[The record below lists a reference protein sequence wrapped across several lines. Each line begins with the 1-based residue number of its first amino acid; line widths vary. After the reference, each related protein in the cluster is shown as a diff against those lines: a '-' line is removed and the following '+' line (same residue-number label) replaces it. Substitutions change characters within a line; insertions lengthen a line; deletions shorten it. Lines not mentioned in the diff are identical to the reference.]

1 MARINKTAIFLWQ
14 KSGLNPGLLIA
25 MVKGGLP
32 PAIALSLFQLD
43 SFAGKFATVGY
54 LVAIMSILSSAML
67 PRAKF
72 LQTMMFNI
80 IGICIGACIAL
91 LTCYCS
97 VSARIH
103 TTSVSLS
110 SGGAPRPGTTTS
122 VTYNSSASAVSA
134 IWLFFNIAI
143 SNAFRF
149 KRPQLQVPVIMYSI
163 FANVSGTT
171 APLFPTMAV
180 SIAFVKRL
188 LEAFLAGFAIATV
201 VNIFIFPV
209 SSRLVVFT
217 EFAGYIGAL
226 QGVINAQ
233 KEFLQSMESKD
244 MMCVQDDDD
253 KGKSVSKTEQA
264 ANALKGA
271 LAGLTALH
279 GKLHGDL
286 TFAKREFAY
295 GKLSADDIG
304 EIFDLLRKIFVPL
317 LGLGSVVEI
326 FERVADSRGWC
337 DVNASTDEDS
347 ENPEIIDRKEVLE
360 AEQAEWNE
368 IMKTLHAPFE
378 AMSDAMNDGLLH
390 ASYAL
395 ELTRKPKD
403 KNVQQD
409 AEMEETVVDLETRGK
424 IRKPGDTK
432 FGEYLEEKVRYFK
445 EHRKA
450 SLKKWCE
457 LKRVA
462 FPEEEDGASLERTRS
477 MLQRSKDLTGNDQ
490 TRQQLYLILYLEFLL
505 WSTGHAVLDLVKYAD
520 AKVESGHMRRK
531 KIQVPGKKRLRKW
544 LISCLSMEDTTAEH
558 LPEQSESG
566 NLSIALGQSFL
577 KRKDPEHL
585 PPTNSWQR
593 FGDGVRHFS
602 HFFASPELIFGFRV
616 ACATM
621 CIAIV
626 AFLENTQ
633 RFFIE
638 QRLVWAMIMV
648 AIGMTMTTGSGAF
661 GLLARVVGTLLA
673 TVCSFAIWYIAGGDG
688 NTAGV
693 IVLVFVFIFCQTYIL
708 VTFPKFAI
716 GVMIMMVTEVLIIGY
731 ELEVRRLGVAV
742 ATSNGQ
748 PYYPIYLLAPYRL
761 ATVAGGCLVAWIW
774 SYIPYPIT
782 AKSVLRRQL
791 GESIYLLANFYSV
804 VHVTIKSRLEGTGGD
819 PEDKNSPDKRLEKAR
834 TKILAKQMGILAQL
848 RQHSAFTKFEPTL
861 GGKFPKAIYD
871 SIIQEV
877 QNIMSYMSLM
887 SYATTTFSTNQRTEE
902 EHEWMQDFARVMN
915 SVNITSNQITSLL
928 TLISSSVISGT
939 PLPPYLQAP
948 PPLELNDKLRALDP
962 DILSVKHIIEPGYA
976 AFAVS
981 QVASKLIRDDLER
994 LLKNVKRLVGEVDF
1008 SFHIISTENSSSE
1021 TLGKISKID

>member
-1 MARINKTAIFLWQ
+1 MVRINEAAILLWQ
-14 KSGLNPGLLIA
+14 KSGFNPGLLIA

-32 PAIALSLFQLD
+32 PAIALSFSPERLQLD
-43 SFAGKFATVGY
+43 SFAANFTTVGY

-91 LTCYCS
+91 LTSYCS
-97 VSARIH
+97 VSARMN
-103 TTSVSLS
+103 TTSIS
-110 SGGAPRPGTTTS
+110 PGTTTS
-122 VTYNSSASAVSA
+122 VAYNSSASAVSA

-180 SIAFVKRL
+180 SIAFVKTL
-188 LEAFLAGFAIATV
+188 LEAFLSGFAIATV

-217 EFAGYIGAL
+217 EFAGYIAAL

-233 KEFLQSMESKD
+233 KGFLQSMESKD
-244 MMCVQDDDD
+244 MMYLRDNDN
-253 KGKSVSKTEQA
+253 GKSVSKAEQA
-264 ANALKGA
+264 AKAMKGA
-271 LAGLTALH
+271 LASLTALH
-279 GKLHGDL
+279 GKLHGDI

-304 EIFDLLRKIFVPL
+304 EILDLLRKIFVPL
-317 LGLGSVVEI
+317 LGLGSVVDI

-337 DVNASTDEDS
+337 DGNASIDESS
-347 ENPEIIDRKEVLE
+347 ENPEIVDRREVLE
-360 AEQAEWNE
+360 AEQSEWNE

-378 AMSDAMNDGLLH
+378 ALSDAMNDGLLH

-395 ELTRKPKD
+395 ELTMKPKD

-409 AEMEETVVDLETRGK
+409 AEVEETIVDFETR
-424 IRKPGDTK
+424 RKVRMPGDTK
-432 FGEYLEEKVRYFK
+432 FGEYLEEKARYFK
-445 EHRKA
+445 EQGKA

-457 LKRVA
+457 LKGVA
-462 FPEEEDGASLERTRS
+462 LPEDEVGDGLERTRS
-477 MLQRSKDLTGNDQ
+477 MLQRSRDLTGNDQ

-505 WSTGHAVLDLVKYAD
+505 WSTGYAVLDLVKYAD
-520 AKVESGHMRRK
+520 AKVESGHMKRK

-544 LISCLSMEDTTAEH
+544 LRSCLSIEDTTAEH
-558 LPEQSESG
+558 LPEQSEGGS
-566 NLSIALGQSFL
+566 LSIALGQSFL

-585 PPTNSWQR
+585 PPTSMITPLT
-593 FGDGVRHFS
+593 GIS
-602 HFFASPELIFGFRV
+602 HFAN
-616 ACATM
+616 
-621 CIAIV
+621 
-626 AFLENTQ
+626 AFVKTHGNDLEMAYGIS
-633 RFFIE
+633 RIS
-638 QRLVWAMIMV
+638 LPVLSSSLDSVSHAAMIMV

-661 GLLARVVGTLLA
+661 GLLARVVGTLVA
-673 TVCSFAIWYIAGGDG
+673 AVCSFAIWYIAGGDG
-688 NTAGV
+688 NTAAV
-693 IVLVFVFIFCQTYIL
+693 IVLVFVFTFCQTYIL

-716 GVMIMMVTEVLIIGY
+716 GVMIMMVTQVLILGY
-731 ELEVRRLGVAV
+731 ELEVRKLGVAV
-742 ATSNGQ
+742 ETSNGQ
-748 PYYPIYLLAPYRL
+748 LYYPLYLLAPYRL
-761 ATVAGGCLVAWIW
+761 VTVAVGCLVAWIW

-791 GESIYLLANFYSV
+791 GESVYLLASMVHVPFVPISVSKRLQDFYSV
-804 VHVTIKSRLEGTGGD
+804 VHVTIKSRLDGTGGN
-819 PEDKNSPDKRLEKAR
+819 PEDKNSPEKRLQKAR
-834 TKILAKQMGILAQL
+834 NKILAKQMGLLAQL

-871 SIIQEV
+871 TIIDEV
-877 QNIMSYMSLM
+877 QNTY
-887 SYATTTFSTNQRTEE
+887 QRTEE
-902 EHEWMQDFARVMN
+902 EHEWVQDFARVMN

-948 PPLELNDKLRALDP
+948 PPLELNEKLRALDP
-962 DILSVKHIIEPGYA
+962 EILSVKHIIEPGYA

-981 QVASKLIRDDLER
+981 QVASKLISDDLEQ
-994 LLKNVKRLVGEVDF
+994 LLKNVKLLVGEVDF
-1008 SFHIISTENSSSE
+1008 SFHIISTENPSSE
-1021 TLGKISKID
+1021 TLGK

>member
-1 MARINKTAIFLWQ
+1 MVRINKAAILLWQ
-14 KSGLNPGLLIA
+14 KSGLNPGVLIA

-43 SFAGKFATVGY
+43 SFAANFTTLGY
-54 LVAIMSILSSAML
+54 LVAIMSIVSSAML

-80 IGICIGACIAL
+80 FGICIGAGIAL
-91 LTCYCS
+91 LTSYCS
-97 VSARIH
+97 VSARRN
-103 TTSVSLS
+103 TTSISQ
-110 SGGAPRPGTTTS
+110 RTETS

-149 KRPQLQVPVIMYSI
+149 KRPQLQVPMIMYSI

-180 SIAFVKRL
+180 SIGFVKKL
-188 LEAFLAGFAIATV
+188 LEAFLSGFAIATV

-217 EFAGYIGAL
+217 EFAGYIAAL
-226 QGVINAQ
+226 QGVVNAQ
-233 KEFLQSMESKD
+233 KEFLQSLESKD
-244 MMCVQDDDD
+244 MMCLQGND
-253 KGKSVSKTEQA
+253 KGKSVSKAEQA
-264 ANALKGA
+264 AKAMKGA

-295 GKLSADDIG
+295 GKLSASDIG
-304 EIFDLLRKIFVPL
+304 EISNLLRKIFIPL

-337 DVNASTDEDS
+337 YVNASIDEDS
-347 ENPEIIDRKEVLE
+347 ENPEIADRRGEVE
-360 AEQAEWNE
+360 VEQAEWNE
-368 IMKTLHAPFE
+368 IMKILHAPFE
-378 AMSDAMNDGLLH
+378 ALSDAMSDGLLH
-390 ASYAL
+390 ASYVL
-395 ELTRKPKD
+395 ELTMKPKD

-409 AEMEETVVDLETRGK
+409 AQMEETIVDFETRGK
-424 IRKPGDTK
+424 VRVPGDTN
-432 FGEYLEEKVRYFK
+432 FGEYLEEKTRYFK
-445 EHRKA
+445 EQGKA
-450 SLKKWCE
+450 SLKEWCG
-457 LKRVA
+457 LKGVA
-462 FPEEEDGASLERTRS
+462 FPEDEDGAPLE
-477 MLQRSKDLTGNDQ
+477 RSKDLTGNDQ
-490 TRQQLYLILYLEFLL
+490 TRRQLYLILYVEFLL
-505 WSTGHAVLDLVKYAD
+505 CSAGYAVLDLVKYAD
-520 AKVESGHMRRK
+520 AKVESGHMKRK

-544 LISCLSMEDTTAEH
+544 LRSCLSMEDTTAEH
-558 LPEQSESG
+558 MPEQSEGGS
-566 NLSIALGQSFL
+566 LSIALGQSFR

-593 FGDGVRHFS
+593 FGDILRHIS
-602 HFFASPELIFGFRV
+602 HFFASAELIFGFRV

-633 RFFIE
+633 RFFVE

-661 GLLARVVGTLLA
+661 GLLARVVGTLFGA
-673 TVCSFAIWYIAGGDG
+673 VCSFAIWYIAGGNG
-688 NTAGV
+688 NTAAV
-693 IVLVFVFIFCQTYIL
+693 MVLVFVFTFCQTYIL
-708 VTFPKFAI
+708 VKFPKFAI
-716 GVMIMMVTEVLIIGY
+716 GVMIMMVTQVLILGY
-731 ELEVRRLGVAV
+731 ELEVRKLGVAV
-742 ATSNGQ
+742 ETSNGQ
-748 PYYPIYLLAPYRL
+748 LYYPLYLLAPYRL

-804 VHVTIKSRLEGTGGD
+804 VHTTIKSRIDGTGGD
-819 PEDKNSPDKRLEKAR
+819 PEDKNSPEKRLEKAR
-834 TKILAKQMGILAQL
+834 SKILAKQMGILAKL
-848 RQHSAFTKFEPTL
+848 RQHSAFTTFEPTL

-871 SIIQEV
+871 IIIDEV

-887 SYATTTFSTNQRTEE
+887 SYASTTFSTNQRTEE
-902 EHEWMQDFARVMN
+902 EHEWAQDFARVM
-915 SVNITSNQITSLL
+915 SLVNITSNEITSLL
-928 TLISSSVISGT
+928 TLLSSSVISGD

-948 PPLELNDKLRALDP
+948 PPLELNDRLRALDP
-962 DILSVKHIIEPGYA
+962 EILSVKHIIEPGYA

-981 QVASKLIRDDLER
+981 QVASKLISYDLEQ
-994 LLKNVKRLVGEVDF
+994 LLNNVKLLVGEVDF
-1008 SFHIISTENSSSE
+1008 SFHIISTENSSAE
-1021 TLGKISKID
+1021 TLEKIRKVE

>member
-1 MARINKTAIFLWQ
+1 MARINKAAIFLWQ

-32 PAIALSLFQLD
+32 PAIALSLLQLD
-43 SFAGKFATVGY
+43 RFALNFTTEGY
-54 LVAIMSILSSAML
+54 LVAIMSILSLAML

-72 LQTMMFNI
+72 LQTMMFNV

-122 VTYNSSASAVSA
+122 VAYNSSASAVSA

-149 KRPQLQVPVIMYSI
+149 KRPQLQIPVIMYSI
-163 FANVSGTT
+163 FANIMGTT
-171 APLFPTMAV
+171 APTFPTMAV

-188 LEAFLAGFAIATV
+188 LETFLAGFAIATV

-233 KEFLQSMESKD
+233 KEFLQSVESKD
-244 MMCVQDDDD
+244 LMYLQDDD

-271 LAGLTALH
+271 LAGLAALH

-304 EIFDLLRKIFVPL
+304 EIVDLFRKIFVPL

-326 FERVADSRGWC
+326 FERVADSRGWR
-337 DVNASTDEDS
+337 DFNASTDEDS
-347 ENPEIIDRKEVLE
+347 GNPEIINRKEVLE

-378 AMSDAMNDGLLH
+378 AMSDAMSDGLLH

-403 KNVQQD
+403 NNVQQD
-409 AEMEETVVDLETRGK
+409 AEMEETVIDLETRGK

-445 EHRKA
+445 EHRKS
-450 SLKKWCE
+450 SLNKWCE

-477 MLQRSKDLTGNDQ
+477 RLQRSKDLTDDQ
-490 TRQQLYLILYLEFLL
+490 TRQQLYLILYLQFLL
-505 WSTGHAVLDLVKYAD
+505 WSTGNAVLDLVKYAD

-544 LISCLSMEDTTAEH
+544 LIRCLSMEDTTAEH

-566 NLSIALGQSFL
+566 SLCIALGQSFL

-585 PPTNSWQR
+585 PPTSMVTCQNDICHLANA
-593 FGDGVRHFS
+593 F
-602 HFFASPELIFGFRV
+602 
-616 ACATM
+616 ATM

-626 AFLENTQ
+626 ASLENTQ

-648 AIGMTMTTGSGAF
+648 AISMTMTTGSDAF

-708 VTFPKFAI
+708 VTFLKFAI

-804 VHVTIKSRLEGTGGD
+804 VHVTIKSRLDSTGGD

-848 RQHSAFTKFEPTL
+848 RRHSAFTKFEPAL

-871 SIIQEV
+871 FIIQEV
-877 QNIMSYMSLM
+877 QNIISYMSLM
-887 SYATTTFSTNQRTEE
+887 SYATTTFSTNQRTEK

-928 TLISSSVISGT
+928 TLISSSVITGT
-939 PLPPYLQAP
+939 PLPAYLQAP
-948 PPLELNDKLRALDP
+948 PPPELNDKLRALDP
-962 DILSVKHIIEPGYA
+962 DVLSVNHIIEPCYA

-981 QVASKLIRDDLER
+981 QVASKLISDDLEW

-1008 SFHIISTENSSSE
+1008 SFHIISTEDSSSE